1 MLRDALAA
9 PMMLAVSSYWLSQ
22 AIFVAVKLRIPDVLG
37 ASDRAMTVR
46 EIAEAVDAHPPT
58 LYRLMRSLGGQG
70 PVPGLFVEV
79 FPPPSASDLPFPL
92 SQIPPLLPK
101 VKEMAPWP
109 LSNAIPEEMPFKLP
123 MGLWRTVDEDVGD
136 MDDSDLD
143 RRYALTP
150 LGAIF
155 RDNMQGGIHDVTL
168 MSGQEMYRAWGALE
182 EAVRTGGAAFDA
194 AHGSGLWDFY
204 ARSPEAAATFDKSM
218 SDLTT
223 IHTAPGSAA
232 ARFDFS
238 YGGSC
243 KTVCDIGGGQGGL
256 LAKVLQRFPDMEGIL
271 FDQEA
276 VMTTVRAGG
285 LLTEEGLF
293 NPDDCAASRVT
304 LMPGSFFDDG
314 AIPRGCD
321 VYTMKHIIHDW
332 DDKQSVEILRNT
344 AAAMH
349 PGSRLL
355 LLEVV
360 VPEDNSYNPL
370 KTDFSSYFDLHML
383 VAVGGAERRPS
394 EFKRIL
400 TRAGLE
406 LVEVHKGSGP
416 GALMCV
422 IEARLSGA

>member
-1 MLRDALAA
+1 MTG
-9 PMMLAVSSYWLSQ
+9 
-22 AIFVAVKLRIPDVLG
+22 FV
-37 ASDRAMTVR
+37 
-46 EIAEAVDAHPPT
+46 
-58 LYRLMRSLGGQG
+58 Q
-70 PVPGLFVEV
+70 
-79 FPPPSASDLPFPL
+79 
-92 SQIPPLLPK
+92 
-101 VKEMAPWP
+101 
-109 LSNAIPEEMPFKLP
+109 
-123 MGLWRTVDEDVGD
+123 
-136 MDDSDLD
+136 
-143 RRYALTP
+143 
-150 LGAIF
+150 
-155 RDNMQGGIHDVTL
+155 
-168 MSGQEMYRAWGALE
+168 
-182 EAVRTGGAAFDA
+182 
-194 AHGSGLWDFY
+194 
-204 ARSPEAAATFDKSM
+204 
-218 SDLTT
+218 
-223 IHTAPGSAA
+223 
-232 ARFDFS
+232 
-238 YGGSC
+238 
-243 KTVCDIGGGQGGL
+243 
-256 LAKVLQRFPDMEGIL
+256 
-271 FDQEA
+271 A

-314 AIPRGCD
+314 AIPRVSQLMTAGVKPQDTRPVCLSEPLTPRPWHAVRRQGCD